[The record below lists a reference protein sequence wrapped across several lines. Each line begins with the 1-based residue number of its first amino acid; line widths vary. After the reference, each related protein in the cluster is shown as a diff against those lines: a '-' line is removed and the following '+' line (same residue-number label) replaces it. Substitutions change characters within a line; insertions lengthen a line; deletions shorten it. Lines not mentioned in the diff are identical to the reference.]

1 MAVTTTSNKIQKLL
15 NQRKNMDTINV
26 KRFGL
31 ATGLTA
37 TLLYAGCILVMATVG
52 YSGTVSFFNSI
63 LHGIDTRSVIRTDVS
78 FWEACMGII
87 EVFIIGWLV
96 GACIAAIYNITSK
109 TKL

>member
-1 MAVTTTSNKIQKLL
+1 MH
-15 NQRKNMDTINV
+15 TINV

-52 YSGTVSFFNSI
+52 HSGTVTFFNSI
-63 LHGIDTRSVIRTDVS
+63 FHGIDTTSLIRMNVP
-78 FWEACMGII
+78 FWEVCMGII
-87 EVFIIGWLV
+87 QVFIIGWLV

>member
-1 MAVTTTSNKIQKLL
+1 MAVTITSNKIQKLL
-15 NQRKNMDTINV
+15 NPKKNMDTINI

-37 TLLYAGCILVMATVG
+37 TLLYVGCILVMATVG
-52 YSGTVSFFNSI
+52 HGGTVSFFNSI
-63 LHGIDTRSVIRTDVS
+63 LHGIDTTSIIRTDVS

-96 GACIAAIYNITSK
+96 GACLAAIYNISSK